1 MSKSETMNAQSVE
14 RLTHAVTDRAHE
26 QKRLMDE
33 IASNKVSQIESET
46 EERVERIL
54 QRAREE
60 ADVIE
65 AELVGSAAAI
75 TKVEDRI
82 SVLRHKQEV
91 VSDVLNAARTQLEEE
106 SPSKKQERYKSY
118 LAENLRAGSSIT
130 PASGETEII
139 TQILA
144 ELNLTNDITVLEEGG
159 FKGGYILH
167 TDDFD
172 LDKSYRTVFRQ
183 EEDTLRELAAKI
195 LFQEEK

>member
-1 MSKSETMNAQSVE
+1 MNAQSVE

>member
-1 MSKSETMNAQSVE
+1 MNAQSVE

-118 LAENLRAGSSIT
+118 LAENLRAESSIT

>member
-118 LAENLRAGSSIT
+118 LAENLRAESSIT

>member
-159 FKGGYILH
+159 FKGGYILR

>member
-159 FKGGYILH
+159 FKGGYIVH